1 MPPLDPNAE
10 QKPSAE
16 DTLLS
21 GRAVN
26 PGSMAEE
33 TIKAD
38 LVPKAPEIIRLPQR
52 GTPAPTAP
60 SISGPISTQQSVP
73 RVGLPL
79 PPAPVR
85 PQTGA
90 RQRSY
95 YRQAN
100 QRQKGGEWAWVVIA
114 AALFGVAVVMSLGM
128 FVLVR
133 ASRAQ
138 QDIVPTSESPIV
150 AALPTPMT
158 FLNDG
163 GLIAMGQAINIEGQR
178 IVLEPWDGQS
188 RLTVLL
194 MGIDRRPGEKGL
206 SYRTDTMLILSL
218 DPRTGEAGMLS
229 IPRDLWVS
237 VPGYGER
244 RVNEAMVL
252 GELRQSGYGPRL
264 AMETVQY
271 NLGIRINH
279 YVVVDF
285 NAFVTI
291 VDALGGIEVDLDYN
305 INDPLYPNMTYGYDP
320 FYLRAGHHLL
330 DGSTA
335 LKFAR
340 TRHGDSDISRNERQ
354 QEVIMAIKDKA
365 TSPEMIPVLLANAS
379 QLWSAIRDN
388 FYTDI
393 ALEKLIQL
401 GLFVKDLDVDSIKRG
416 GIDFSYLSNYTTASG
431 AAVLIPNRARLGNL
445 MIEIFGANYGE

>member
-1 MPPLDPNAE
+1 
-10 QKPSAE
+10 
-16 DTLLS
+16 
-21 GRAVN
+21 
-26 PGSMAEE
+26 
-33 TIKAD
+33 
-38 LVPKAPEIIRLPQR
+38 
-52 GTPAPTAP
+52 
-60 SISGPISTQQSVP
+60 
-73 RVGLPL
+73 
-79 PPAPVR
+79 
-85 PQTGA
+85 
-90 RQRSY
+90 
-95 YRQAN
+95 
-100 QRQKGGEWAWVVIA
+100 
-114 AALFGVAVVMSLGM
+114 
-128 FVLVR
+128 
-133 ASRAQ
+133 
-138 QDIVPTSESPIV
+138 
-150 AALPTPMT
+150 
-158 FLNDG
+158 
-163 GLIAMGQAINIEGQR
+163 
-178 IVLEPWDGQS
+178 
-188 RLTVLL
+188 
-194 MGIDRRPGEKGL
+194 
-206 SYRTDTMLILSL
+206 
-218 DPRTGEAGMLS
+218 MLS

-237 VPGYGER
+237 VPNYGER

-379 QLWSAIRDN
+379 QLWAAIRDN

-393 ALEKLIQL
+393 PLEKLIQL
-401 GLFVKDLDVDSIKRG
+401 GLFVKDLQPESIKRG

-431 AAVLIPNRARLGNL
+431 AAVLIPNRSRLGSL
-445 MIEIFGANYGE
+445 MIQIFGANYSE